1 MADEPEVVEC
11 KTISQYL
18 LWKLD
23 RSIAILGLIALGL
36 FGMWI
41 GKNEAMQ
48 VSIAV
53 AGALAGYL
61 GSRTGK

>member
-1 MADEPEVVEC
+1 MADEPEVEC
-11 KTISQYL
+11 KTLAQYL
-18 LWKLD
+18 TWKLD
-23 RSIAILGLIALGL
+23 RTIAILGLIALGL

>member
-1 MADEPEVVEC
+1 MADEPEIEC
-11 KTISQYL
+11 KTITQYIL
-18 LWKLD
+18 YKLD
-23 RSIAILGLIALGL
+23 RSICVLGLIALGL
-36 FGMWI
+36 YGMYI

-48 VSIAV
+48 ISIAV

>member
-1 MADEPEVVEC
+1 MADEVEPEC
-11 KTISQYL
+11 KNLIQFLTY
-18 LWKLD
+18 KLD
-23 RSIAILGLIALGL
+23 RTIAILGLVALGL

-41 GKNEAMQ
+41 GRNEAMQ

-61 GSRTGK
+61 GTRSK